1 MQYRFS
7 VRALTVGAGAA
18 AEARARTGPQP
29 GSPAPPAA
37 LRLRAD
43 PAALHLRWTNAASG
57 KGPLLGYYFEAR
69 KKGTVSPR
77 ARFLHSAPSVRNA
90 SRTHYYS
97 VILDSLG
104 RKFLNVNLE
113 FVRSVLIIS
122 HIRCSFILF
131 MYFGPQKCK
140 TYFIFHAAKE
150 TWQACKCRMFSVLP
164 TNYLHFSLYPFS
176 LYF

>member
-1 MQYRFS
+1 MSWRSGFSKQVKQKVSERRLAVGALEEEVQYRFS

-69 KKGTVSPR
+69 KKGTVSLTR
-77 ARFLHSAPSVRNA
+77 LTTCALR
-90 SRTHYYS
+90 
-97 VILDSLG
+97 SL
-104 RKFLNVNLE
+104 VD
-113 FVRSVLIIS
+113 V
-122 HIRCSFILF
+122 C
-131 MYFGPQKCK
+131 
-140 TYFIFHAAKE
+140 T
-150 TWQACKCRMFSVLP
+150 
-164 TNYLHFSLYPFS
+164 
-176 LYF
+176 

>member
-1 MQYRFS
+1 MGSNIIVGDVRSGFSKQVKQKVSERRLAVGALEEEVQYRFS

-69 KKGTVSPR
+69 KKGTVPPR
-77 ARFLHSAPSVRNA
+77 ARFLHSSTCVRNA
-90 SRTHYYS
+90 SR
-97 VILDSLG
+97 
-104 RKFLNVNLE
+104 
-113 FVRSVLIIS
+113 S
-122 HIRCSFILF
+122 HL
-131 MYFGPQKCK
+131 
-140 TYFIFHAAKE
+140 
-150 TWQACKCRMFSVLP
+150 
-164 TNYLHFSLYPFS
+164 
-176 LYF
+176 